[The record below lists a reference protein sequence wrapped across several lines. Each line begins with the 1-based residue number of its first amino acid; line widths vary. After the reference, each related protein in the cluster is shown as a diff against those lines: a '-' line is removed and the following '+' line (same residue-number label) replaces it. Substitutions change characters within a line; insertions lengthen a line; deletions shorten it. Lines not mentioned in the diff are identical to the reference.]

1 MVAAAVEEMN
11 LWHAGVVFTC
21 AHFRAGVVIEG
32 NSDAFETAK
41 HDFIQHVKNAQCDVA
56 QVIATHC
63 PPGSSWDSAPGWA
76 KQRPAD
82 HRFWCAV
89 EEEYNSPASMHMR
102 NEEIPAFKEMLKT
115 VRNYMVQ
122 KFILDKV
129 YWQVLVKSYT
139 VMTRLS
145 LMAAVFALR
154 GFHRGSHLVG
164 SWRTQIGSA
173 RSSARNLSSF

>member
-21 AHFRAGVVIEG
+21 AHFRAGVVMEG

-102 NEEIPAFKEMLKT
+102 NEEIPAFKEMLES

-122 KFILDKV
+122 KFAEGHPAR
-129 YWQVLVKSYT
+129 YVLAS
-139 VMTRLS
+139 
-145 LMAAVFALR
+145 AGEELR
-154 GFHRGSHLVG
+154 CDDSSEPHGRHDAQHGCGHNAKPDAH
-164 SWRTQIGSA
+164 A
-173 RSSARNLSSF
+173 RAEGCA